1 MVVLVGSAIGLVTL
15 QGWWSSLAIAAAF
28 ISLVV
33 ILPWWNT
40 VPPGARVG
48 AAFDLL
54 VLIVLLSPLKTKI
67 LEMVQ

>member
-1 MVVLVGSAIGLVTL
+1 MSIINYE
-15 QGWWSSLAIAAAF
+15 GWLFLTIASVA

-40 VPPGARVG
+40 VPPGAKVG

-54 VLIVLLSPLKTKI
+54 VIVLLLSPFREKL
-67 LEMVQ
+67 LEIVQR